1 MDYPRTSDCP
11 DMGGKLISLTFHSYL
26 ICDDYQST
34 SFTSAKNGPYFN
46 CQWGQSPNMI
56 SFGCQ
61 QRSSY
66 SLIDIY
72 SHVQL
77 TDESTCKEMAEHITY
92 HLANF
97 SDRIKKIHLH
107 LPKVINKTIIIKSLE
122 TIGVNPYQHKCGY
135 FPICWVCQKQIVWLL
150 SGIITDCLL

>member
-1 MDYPRTSDCP
+1 MDYPQTIDCP
-11 DMGGKLISLTFHSYL
+11 DMGKKLISLTFHPYL

-56 SFGCQ
+56 SFACQ
-61 QRSSY
+61 HRSSC
-66 SLIDIY
+66 SNGNIHIY
-72 SHVQL
+72 SHLPL

-92 HLANF
+92 HLARF
-97 SDRIKKIHLH
+97 PDRIKQIYLH

-122 TIGVNPYQHKCGY
+122 TIGVNPFQHKCGY
-135 FPICWVCQKQIVWLL
+135 FLICWVCQKQIV
-150 SGIITDCLL
+150 